1 MAILPIQTN
10 DSTQPLRGLDMK
22 LVRFDYMEIHPI
34 HVCLS
39 HAVNYSLSLLIWHH
53 WTKMN
58 AVQSIIS
65 NRNMSLPSAY
75 EANSKQGR
83 FASICHHM
91 ALGIPLVPLVFLWSF
106 FFFALL

>member
-83 FASICHHM
+83 FAF
-91 ALGIPLVPLVFLWSF
+91 GVF
-106 FFFALL
+106 FFLHYCRNVNVDVSKLVVKNEYT